1 MIIEELANTSQQ
13 PCPAEIDK
21 VADLLLDVGTL
32 LLSSG
37 AHNGRINRNLGRLAD
52 TWGYSME
59 MFSPFTGLL
68 VSIKSKKNPQDQVTR
83 FKRCRSNNVHFEI
96 ISEVSLFS
104 WKVFD
109 ENLPVEVAE
118 QEFNRIKEIPGYP
131 RHVVL
136 IGVGVA
142 CASLC
147 MVAGGNWIDSLVAF
161 IASVVGLF
169 VRQEFGKH
177 QFNVFI
183 AVSCGAFITSMIAG
197 INILYHIG
205 ESPEKALATSV
216 LYLVP
221 GVPLINTIIDL
232 IEGYIPSSI
241 ARSMFAAFLLIAIAL
256 GMSICILFL
265 GLDKF

>member
-1 MIIEELANTSQQ
+1 MEELASCAQ
-13 PCPAEIDK
+13 PPACSDEIDK

-37 AHNGRINRNLGRLAD
+37 AHNGRICRNLARMAD
-52 TWGYSME
+52 TWGYSFE

-68 VSIKSKKNPQDQVTR
+68 ISVRNKGNSKDHVTR

-109 ENLPVEVAE
+109 DNLSIHAAE
-118 QEFNRIKEIPGYP
+118 QEYRRIKDAPGYP
-131 RHVVL
+131 RHIVL
-136 IGVGVA
+136 LGVGIA

-147 MVAGGNWIDSLVAF
+147 MVAGGNWVDGLVSF
-161 IASVVGLF
+161 FASMAGLF
-169 VRQEFGKH
+169 VRQEFGKR

-183 AVSCGAFITSMIAG
+183 AVSCGAFVTSIIAG
-197 INILYHIG
+197 SNVLLQLG
-205 ESPEKALATSV
+205 VSPEKAFATSV

-221 GVPLINTIIDL
+221 GVPLINTVIDL
-232 IEGYIPSSI
+232 IEGYIPSSM